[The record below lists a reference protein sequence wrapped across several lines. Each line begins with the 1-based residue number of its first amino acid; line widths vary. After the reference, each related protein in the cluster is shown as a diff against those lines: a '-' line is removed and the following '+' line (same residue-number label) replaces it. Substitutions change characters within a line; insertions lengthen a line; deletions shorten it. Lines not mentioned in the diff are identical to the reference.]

1 MNNLSAHQMYPVGTL
16 VEFYRSDG
24 RLSYGYIVER
34 KGHRVVIKDKQ
45 FEEFVEV
52 PTSEVIGETDI
63 DIIAW
68 DYGDL
73 IDEESPDDLLQEW
86 YLRKPI
92 DFSEIED
99 DEEEDEWRV
108 N

>member
-1 MNNLSAHQMYPVGTL
+1 MYSVGTL

-24 RLSYGYIVER
+24 RLSYGYIVEQ
-34 KGHRVVIKDKQ
+34 KDNKVVVKDKQ
-45 FEEFVEV
+45 YNEFVEIPSRDV
-52 PTSEVIGETDI
+52 VGETDI

-86 YLRKPI
+86 RRRQPVWIFEL
-92 DFSEIED
+92 ED
-99 DEEEDEWRV
+99 DEEEDEW
-108 N
+108 